1 MFIIFCY
8 NANMHFGVYETKK
21 IFFVALDKNTT

>member
-8 NANMHFGVYETKK
+8 NANMYFGVYETKK
-21 IFFVALDKNTT
+21 IFFDLNKNTT

>member
-8 NANMHFGVYETKK
+8 NANMHFGVYETQK
-21 IFFVALDKNTT
+21 FFFALDDNTT